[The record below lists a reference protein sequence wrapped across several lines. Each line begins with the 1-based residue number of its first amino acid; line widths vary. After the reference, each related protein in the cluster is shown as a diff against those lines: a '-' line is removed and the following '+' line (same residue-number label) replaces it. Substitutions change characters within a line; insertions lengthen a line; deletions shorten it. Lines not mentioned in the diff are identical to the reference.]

1 MQSKFGTM
9 LKKGPFTNKR
19 HEAAGG
25 IVAPDVLTTSKTQI
39 SDQSVSFSEASHSA
53 FMHQEKFAIL
63 GQMLDKI
70 AKISL
75 AYLFVKRDS
84 KAMQLLA

>member
-25 IVAPDVLTTSKTQI
+25 IVAPDVLTTSTTQI
-39 SDQSVSFSEASHSA
+39 SEQSVSFSEASHSA
-53 FMHQEKFAIL
+53 FMHQEKFKKRLNYTRFNA
-63 GQMLDKI
+63 
-70 AKISL
+70 
-75 AYLFVKRDS
+75 LFITCAAEAQTETSVV
-84 KAMQLLA
+84 